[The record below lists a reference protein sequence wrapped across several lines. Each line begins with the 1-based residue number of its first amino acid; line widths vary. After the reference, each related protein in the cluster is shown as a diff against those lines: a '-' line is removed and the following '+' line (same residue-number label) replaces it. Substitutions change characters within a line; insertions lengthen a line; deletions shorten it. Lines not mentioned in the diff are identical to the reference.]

1 MNLVLLS
8 RRNIK
13 NLGPRFLKRGI
24 MNSSCANELETE
36 QILYLKDEK
45 DLNNVSSFLFVRGS
59 IPFVWS

>member
-1 MNLVLLS
+1 
-8 RRNIK
+8 
-13 NLGPRFLKRGI
+13 

-59 IPFVWS
+59 IPFVWN